1 MCLCSFYSGLKVI
14 PIWSLIGRVA
24 WVLRFVFRMY
34 IGFCID
40 VLGYGSVA
48 SAMLGAQSSVLI
60 LLTSAEGRLWV

>member
-1 MCLCSFYSGLKVI
+1 M
-14 PIWSLIGRVA
+14 
-24 WVLRFVFRMY
+24 LRFVFRMY
-34 IGFCID
+34 IGFGID